1 MRRTLRLA
9 LALLT
14 VFPLAPKE
22 ALPEEF
28 RRSTAF
34 FPVAGYALGLP
45 LSLLALLP
53 LPEGLF
59 AALALALLLGLTGF
73 LHLDGLLDAADAL
86 LGARPREE
94 RLRLLK
100 DPHLGAFAFGVG
112 GVYLL
117 LLWQA
122 LALVRDPLF
131 LLLLPG
137 FARFAILPFLNRYPL
152 LHPGMAGL
160 IRGGPVLPPFLL
172 ALPFPL
178 LYPGPALLALLAAWG
193 VAHLAAR
200 RLGGVNGDVL
210 GAMIA
215 LSELGGLV
223 GYALWRSL
231 SG

>member
-34 FPVAGYALGLP
+34 FPLAGYALGLP

-86 LGARPREE
+86 LGARPKEE

-131 LLLLPG
+131 LLLPG

-160 IRGGPVLPPFLL
+160 IRGGPVLPPLLL

-193 VAHLAAR
+193 VAHLEGAPDTTPRGLRPRGGPGKGVSKAPAR
-200 RLGGVNGDVL
+200 
-210 GAMIA
+210 
-215 LSELGGLV
+215 
-223 GYALWRSL
+223 
-231 SG
+231 